1 MSIDRIP
8 VNDVNNN
15 STNLYIKYLDFNRDM
30 YISIMNNMK
39 LFWDEFWRIWR
50 EDQNK
55 NLFYSN
61 PYLYYYETF
70 VRSLNKKST

>member
-8 VNDVNNN
+8 VNDINNN
-15 STNLYIKYLDFNRDM
+15 STNLYLKYLGVNRDM

-39 LFWDEFWRIWR
+39 LLWDEFWRIWSK
-50 EDQNK
+50 DQKK

-61 PYLYYYETF
+61 PYLYYYDTF
-70 VRSLNKKST
+70 VRFLNKKST